1 MELVKETMRALAF
14 LSRWPVSPQ
23 WFEDYQGSLHD
34 TVRGFPLAGGLI
46 ALPAAAIILVGHT
59 LDVPEFVTALLLVT
73 VSIIVTGALH
83 EDGLADVADGFYGGK
98 TSARRLEIMKDSAIG
113 SYGTLAL
120 ILSVLL
126 RVAFYMDI
134 LSDLSPIASIAVLV
148 ATEAA
153 SRAILVKFWQMLPSA
168 RSGGVA
174 DSAGTPTEDAA
185 NFSLIIGGVILVIG
199 YGAAGGPFAVI
210 VPACLAGLVF
220 YGFAALCRDKIGGQT
235 GDTLGAMQQ
244 LATISLLLGLV
255 IAV

>member
-98 TSARRLEIMKDSAIG
+98 TSARRLEIM
-113 SYGTLAL
+113 
-120 ILSVLL
+120 
-126 RVAFYMDI
+126 
-134 LSDLSPIASIAVLV
+134 
-148 ATEAA
+148 
-153 SRAILVKFWQMLPSA
+153 
-168 RSGGVA
+168 
-174 DSAGTPTEDAA
+174 
-185 NFSLIIGGVILVIG
+185 
-199 YGAAGGPFAVI
+199 
-210 VPACLAGLVF
+210 
-220 YGFAALCRDKIGGQT
+220 
-235 GDTLGAMQQ
+235 
-244 LATISLLLGLV
+244 
-255 IAV
+255 

>member
-1 MELVKETMRALAF
+1 MELLKETMRALAF

-34 TVRGFPLAGGLI
+34 TVRGFPLAGILI
-46 ALPAAAIILVGHT
+46 AVPAAVVILVGHT
-59 LDVPEFVTALLLVT
+59 LDLPEFVTALLLVT
-73 VSIIVTGALH
+73 TSIIVTGALH
-83 EDGLADVADGFYGGK
+83 EDGLADAADGFYGGK

-153 SRAILVKFWQMLPSA
+153 SRAILVKFWPMLPSA
-168 RSGGVA
+168 RP
-174 DSAGTPTEDAA
+174 AGAGARRPIRGAPGPPCGATAGFFLWRAPVPRWRLASPPPETPPFCATE
-185 NFSLIIGGVILVIG
+185 
-199 YGAAGGPFAVI
+199 GA
-210 VPACLAGLVF
+210 
-220 YGFAALCRDKIGGQT
+220 
-235 GDTLGAMQQ
+235 
-244 LATISLLLGLV
+244 
-255 IAV
+255 